1 MLSKAPSIG
10 WMCSLQR
17 RWAAWA
23 DVLVG
28 SHPGATGVDFLLPIQ
43 RVDRA
48 MFHTTKGGGFNRFIR
63 TRVAI
68 SWALHTPSF

>member
-1 MLSKAPSIG
+1 MLSKAPSVG

-43 RVDRA
+43 RVDRD
-48 MFHTTKGGGFNRFIR
+48 MFHA
-63 TRVAI
+63 TRGVGYI
-68 SWALHTPSF
+68 ILRNGLVPLHSSFSF